1 METSRVF
8 SFIIPERK
16 RCLRAI
22 LSVPAI
28 TSQKNPRSGC
38 YTMKETRPDIRVPR
52 NVDEAR
58 SVIES
63 LCSEIRSHDYK
74 YYVLAEPTIS
84 DLDYDRLLKQLTQLE
99 ADWPQLATSDSPTR
113 KIGDEPLSALAQIKH
128 RIPMLSIDNTY
139 TEAELRDFMAR
150 VERMLPNEKV
160 EWIVELK
167 VDGVAV
173 SVLFENGQLTQAVT
187 RGNGEVGDDITHN
200 ARTFRGLP
208 QRLQGKAIPSALE
221 VRGEIYMTNSDLVLL
236 NQQRTKSGEAEF
248 KNPRNATAGAV
259 RLLDPKIC
267 AQRKLRFFCHGLGF
281 SDGFPAKTHW
291 EFIEHVRELG
301 IPTTPRV
308 ACLPNPDA
316 VVQHCEQLMEELH
329 DLDFEVDGLVV
340 KVNTFEQRESLGT
353 TSKSPRWVIAYK
365 IEKYEAVTKL
375 LDIKT
380 QVGKTGTITP
390 VAELEPVELA
400 GTTVSRASLHNQD
413 EIQRKDVRVGDWV
426 VVEKAGKIIP
436 HIVRVEKHRREG
448 DPPVWEFPKTC
459 PECESP
465 LHRDATGVYIRC
477 TSKNCPAQWRQRLR
491 YFASRDCMDIE
502 GLGEKLVNQLVDS
515 QLVNSYADLYAL
527 QLDQLMSL
535 ERMGR
540 KSAQSLLKGIE
551 DSKARGLS
559 RVLNAISIRHVG
571 QRVARVLARKF
582 GSADRLLAA
591 PQEELS
597 NVDEIGPIIA
607 KSVYDFCHSEEG
619 EQVFTQLEQ
628 AGVLLQT
635 TPEDTRDTQGPLKDK
650 NIVVTGTLK
659 GFSRKEIEELIDKNG
674 GKASG
679 SVSRKTDFVVAGDEA
694 GGKLDKAKELG
705 VRVLTEDEFRQ
716 MIQPGT

>member
-1 METSRVF
+1 MV
-8 SFIIPERK
+8 
-16 RCLRAI
+16 
-22 LSVPAI
+22 
-28 TSQKNPRSGC
+28 
-38 YTMKETRPDIRVPR
+38 DIRTPR
-52 NVDEAR
+52 TLDEAR
-58 SVIES
+58 TTIES
-63 LCSEIRSHDYK
+63 LRSEIRTHDYK
-74 YYVLAEPTIS
+74 YYVLAEPTIT
-84 DLDYDRLLKQLTQLE
+84 DLEYDRLLKQLMQLE
-99 ADWPQLATSDSPTR
+99 TDWPQLSSPDSPTR
-113 KIGDEPLSALAQIKH
+113 KIGDEPLSQLSQVKH

-150 VERMLPNEKV
+150 VERLLPGDKI

-173 SVLFENGQLTQAVT
+173 SVLFERGHLVQAVT

-208 QRLQGKAIPSALE
+208 QRLLGNSPPPVLE
-221 VRGEIYMTNSDLVLL
+221 VRGEVYMTNSDLVWL
-236 NQQRTKSGEAEF
+236 NQQRAELGESEF
-248 KNPRNATAGAV
+248 KNPRNAAAGAI

-267 AQRKLRFFCHGLGF
+267 AQRKLRFFCHGLGHYE
-281 SDGFPAKTHW
+281 GLALKTHS
-291 EFIEHVRELG
+291 EFLDLAKLLG
-301 IPTTPRV
+301 IPATPRV
-308 ACLPNPDA
+308 ACLPNPEA
-316 VVQHCEQLMEELH
+316 VVTHCANLMESLH

-340 KVNTFEQRESLGT
+340 KVNAFEQRESLGT

-365 IEKYEAVTKL
+365 IEKYEAVTQL

-390 VAELEPVELA
+390 VAELEPVQLA

-413 EIQRKDVRVGDWV
+413 EIERKDVRVGDWV

-436 HIVRVEKHRREG
+436 HIVRVEKHRRQG
-448 DPPVWEFPKTC
+448 NPPAWEFPTRC
-459 PECESP
+459 PECDAP

-502 GLGEKLVNQLVDS
+502 GLGEKLVNQLVDA

-527 QLDQLMSL
+527 KIEQLMSL
-535 ERMGR
+535 ERMGK
-540 KSAQSLLKGIE
+540 KSAENLLQGIE
-551 DSKARGLS
+551 ASKERGLS

-571 QRVARVLARKF
+571 QRVAQILARRF

-591 PQEELS
+591 QQDELA

-607 KSVYDFCHSEEG
+607 KSVYDFCQSEEG
-619 EQVFTQLEQ
+619 GQVFEQLRK

-635 TPEDTRDTQGPLKDK
+635 TDDDQVDAQGPLANKTV
-650 NIVVTGTLK
+650 VVTGSLQ
-659 GFSRKEIEELIDKNG
+659 GFSRDEIENLIERMG
-674 GKASG
+674 GRASG
-679 SVSRKTDFVVAGDEA
+679 SVSRKTDYVVAGEA
-694 GGKLDKAKELG
+694 AGSKLDKARELG
-705 VRVLTEDEFRQ
+705 VTVLTEDDFRK
-716 MIQPGT
+716 MIQAGS

>member
-1 METSRVF
+1 MS
-8 SFIIPERK
+8 
-16 RCLRAI
+16 
-22 LSVPAI
+22 
-28 TSQKNPRSGC
+28 
-38 YTMKETRPDIRVPR
+38 ETRSDTRVPKTIE
-52 NVDEAR
+52 DAR
-58 SVIES
+58 SIVES
-63 LCSEIRSHDYK
+63 LRSDIRSHDYK
-74 YYVLAEPTIS
+74 YYVLAEPSIS
-84 DLDYDRLLKQLTQLE
+84 DLEYDRLLKQLTQLE
-99 ADWPQLATSDSPTR
+99 ADWPQLATNDSPTR
-113 KIGDEPLSALAQIKH
+113 KIGDEPLTALTQIKH
-128 RIPMLSIDNTY
+128 RVPMLSIDNTY
-139 TEAELRDFMAR
+139 TETELRDFMTR
-150 VERMLPNEKV
+150 VERLLPDEKV
-160 EWIVELK
+160 EWVVELK

-208 QRLQGKAIPSALE
+208 QRLQGETIPKTLE

-236 NQQRTKSGEAEF
+236 NQQRTESGEAEF

-281 SDGFPAKTHW
+281 SEGFQPKTHW

-316 VVQHCEQLMEELH
+316 VVQHCERMMEELH

-340 KVNTFEQRESLGT
+340 KVNAFEQRESLGS

-365 IEKYEAVTKL
+365 IEKYEAITKL

-390 VAELEPVELA
+390 VAELEPVQLA

-413 EIQRKDVRVGDWV
+413 EIQRKDVRIGDWV

-436 HIVRVEKHRREG
+436 HIVRVEKHRRDG
-448 DPPVWEFPKTC
+448 DPPVWVFPKTC

-535 ERMGR
+535 ERMGK
-540 KSAQSLLKGIE
+540 KSAESLLKGIQA
-551 DSKARGLS
+551 SKSRGLS

-571 QRVARVLARKF
+571 QRVAQILASEF
-582 GSADRLLAA
+582 GSAERLFAA
-591 PQEELS
+591 AQEEIA
-597 NVDEIGPIIA
+597 NVKEIGPIIA
-607 KSVYDFCHSEEG
+607 KSVYDFCHSEDG
-619 EQVFTQLEQ
+619 EQVFEQLKS

-635 TPEDTRDTQGPLKDK
+635 TDEDTVNANGPLAKK
-650 NIVVTGTLK
+650 TVVVTGTLK
-659 GFSRKEIEELIDKNG
+659 GFSRAEIESLIKKNG
-674 GKASG
+674 GTASS
-679 SVSRKTDFVVAGDEA
+679 SVSRKTDFVLAGEEA
-694 GGKLDKAKELG
+694 GSKLDKAKELG
-705 VRVLTEDEFRQ
+705 VRVLTEDEFREI
-716 MIQPGT
+716 IQAGP

>member
-1 METSRVF
+1 MS
-8 SFIIPERK
+8 
-16 RCLRAI
+16 
-22 LSVPAI
+22 
-28 TSQKNPRSGC
+28 
-38 YTMKETRPDIRVPR
+38 ETRPNTRVPQ

-58 SVIES
+58 SIIES
-63 LCSEIRSHDYK
+63 LRSEIRSNDYK

-84 DLDYDRLLKQLTQLE
+84 DLEYDRLLKHLTLLE
-99 ADWPQLATSDSPTR
+99 ADWPQLATPDSPTR
-113 KIGDEPLSALAQIKH
+113 KIGDEPLAALTQIKH

-139 TEAELRDFMAR
+139 TETELRDFMAR
-150 VERMLPNEKV
+150 VERLLPDEKV
-160 EWIVELK
+160 EWVVELK

-187 RGNGEVGDDITHN
+187 RGNGEVGDEVTHN

-208 QRLQGKAIPSALE
+208 QRLQGNAIPAALE
-221 VRGEIYMTNSDLVLL
+221 VRGEVYMTNSDLVLL
-236 NQQRTKSGEAEF
+236 NQQRTESGEAEF

-267 AQRKLRFFCHGLGF
+267 AQRKLRFFCHGIGF
-281 SDGFPAKTHW
+281 SDGFRAKTHW

-340 KVNTFEQRESLGT
+340 KVNAFEQRESLGT

-390 VAELEPVELA
+390 VAELEPVQLA

-413 EIQRKDVRVGDWV
+413 EIQRKDVRIGDWV

-448 DPPVWEFPKTC
+448 APPVWEFPKTC

-515 QLVNSYADLYAL
+515 QLVNSYADLYSL

-535 ERMGR
+535 DRMGR

-551 DSKARGLS
+551 DSKSRGLS

-582 GSADRLLAA
+582 GSADQLLAA
-591 PQEELS
+591 PEEELS
-597 NVDEIGPIIA
+597 KVDEIGPIIA
-607 KSVYDFCHSEEG
+607 KSVCDFCHSEDG

-628 AGVLLQT
+628 AGVILQT
-635 TPEDTRDTQGPLKDK
+635 TPEDSRDTQGPLKDK

-659 GFSRKEIEELIDKNG
+659 GFSRKEIEDLIEKNG
-674 GKASG
+674 GKASS
-679 SVSRKTDFVVAGDEA
+679 SVSRKTDFLVAGEEA
-694 GGKLDKAKELG
+694 GSKLDKAKELG
-705 VRVLTEDEFRQ
+705 VRVVTEDEFRE
-716 MIQPGT
+716 MIQAGS